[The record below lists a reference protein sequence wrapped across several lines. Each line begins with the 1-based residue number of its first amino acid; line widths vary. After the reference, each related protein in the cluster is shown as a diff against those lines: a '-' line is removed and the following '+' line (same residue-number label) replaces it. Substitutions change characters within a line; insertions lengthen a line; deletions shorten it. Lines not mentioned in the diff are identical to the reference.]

1 MEKNKATDLSD
12 DAIAVYRQSYGERE
26 RRRRVRWE
34 RRRQE
39 ALAAIRWAVRT
50 VAPSYPTV
58 QRVYLFG
65 SVTRPGAFRPDSD
78 VDVAVEGLDAGV
90 CFDLWRDLEQ
100 AASGWRLDVRPL
112 EPGDPFSD
120 RVRRRGVT
128 IYE

>member
-1 MEKNKATDLSD
+1 MEKNEATDLSD
-12 DAIAVYRQSYGERE
+12 DAIVVYRQSYEERE
-26 RRRRVRWE
+26 QRRWAE
-34 RRRQE
+34 REHRRQE
-39 ALAAIRWAVRT
+39 ALTTIRQAVRA

-112 EPGDPFSD
+112 KPGDPFSD
-120 RVRRRGVT
+120 RVRRRGVM